1 VPSLLRLPVS
11 IFPGFGRRIGCAN
24 SMMRPNRYLA
34 PKERLSCYSRASAG
48 TMKALQTN
56 TYLSLFFPPN
66 FTTST
71 KTTRMT
77 SSSMHCI
84 TIQQRPTAGTRL
96 LQLTLLLIFI
106 FDIVNANP
114 VCDGDRYG
122 RPDPGDC
129 RVALTQFPQ
138 DKNIRYFVEQPLRSK
153 PPQAL

>member
-1 VPSLLRLPVS
+1 
-11 IFPGFGRRIGCAN
+11 
-24 SMMRPNRYLA
+24 
-34 PKERLSCYSRASAG
+34 
-48 TMKALQTN
+48 MKALQTN

-96 LQLTLLLIFI
+96 LQLTLLLISI

-138 DKNIRYFVEQPLRSK
+138 DKNIRYFVEQSLRSK
-153 PPQAL
+153 PPQALWPGFQDDRAVLFQETIVQLPKWMSYGW